1 MLFFQLVQLIQDL
14 QPFGSEFFFFERKT
28 GLLLLH
34 FQQSLVTL
42 GKQGLFLGLMKFV
55 QTLFFGF
62 DILLEFFFLLGEFG
76 FEPRDIGLEFLISFD
91 QSDRLFLQGRQP
103 GGILHILILQLAV
116 LLLGLIHQLQCQ
128 IAADGQ
134 KDQEQ
139 HTDDLP

>member
-14 QPFGSEFFFFERKT
+14 QPFSGEFFFFERKT

-62 DILLEFFFLLGEFG
+62 DILLEFFLLLGEFG
-76 FEPRDIGLEFLISFD
+76 FEPRDVGLKFLVPLISVTDCSFK
-91 QSDRLFLQGRQP
+91 
-103 GGILHILILQLAV
+103 AV
-116 LLLGLIHQLQCQ
+116 SRAVFC
-128 IAADGQ
+128 
-134 KDQEQ
+134 
-139 HTDDLP
+139 TF